1 MNFLRKSLLYK
12 LVGAFSVLSLVTI
25 SLVTFIAYIRAKE
38 SLKDS
43 IFERL
48 NVAVS
53 LKEFELNQWMGN
65 QKREAI
71 LLASSPDIKNRT
83 GRLFD
88 SSKDEQKHQENTH
101 FLFAYFSKIISIKP
115 DIQDISI
122 LTNAGIVQLSTDE
135 SQVGTYQG
143 LGNTITYFEPGQT
156 KVVPNIYTSSLTGK
170 STITLATP
178 ITNEAGQRQ
187 AVLAITLNLKAVDR
201 LIREKTGLGTTG
213 ETYLVKQLNGKNVF
227 ISGEG
232 TEAASAETQNDSTN
246 IKSKAIDTVMRGIDG
261 SGLYLNYEGIPVIG
275 VYHWL
280 GENNLGLLAEIAQ
293 KEAFQ
298 PAVKLAG
305 DIILIGF
312 STAGVLLVLIYCLA
326 YQIAKPVLIITNAAA
341 EIETGKFE
349 PGRLESVKH
358 RLDELGRLARVFQS
372 MAKQVYV
379 REQKLKRQ
387 VAELQ
392 IEIDQTKKARQVAE
406 ITETDY
412 FQSLR
417 QKAKQLRRHRN
428 GT

>member
-232 TEAASAETQNDSTN
+232 TEAASAETKNDSTN